1 MCLLIVGN
9 IVTNV
14 HDHDT
19 LTETLIFFQKR
30 FLEIGLLVLRISV
43 FLRLLINT
51 AKYFSRKFVSFFFL
65 PKVEYENAHFFKYP
79 AIHLPYFNLHC
90 LLPVKSNILPFV
102 YISHFQTTYIYMRP

>member
-9 IVTNV
+9 IATNV

-30 FLEIGLLVLRISV
+30 FLEIGLLVLRISI

-51 AKYFSRKFVSFFFL
+51 VKYFSRKFVSLFS
-65 PKVEYENAHFFKYP
+65 FKSR
-79 AIHLPYFNLHC
+79 I
-90 LLPVKSNILPFV
+90 
-102 YISHFQTTYIYMRP
+102 